1 MTYVFRI
8 LILMLVGLFV
18 SLSASADDRLTVTGG
33 IDNRIY
39 GGSNLSA
46 FDYNFTNLP
55 LTKGN
60 SQAGD
65 ADDLAV
71 AITRLRVTLSMEAF
85 ENTKVVFDTVTDQA
99 WGGGAGANALHIG
112 NYKKVINVERLFF
125 EGLIPNT
132 AATMQAGGLFFEGTR
147 LKSWTLFNMN
157 AAGATIAAPFSD
169 TVNTYT
175 WFAWLGEGYD
185 DVGKVDGKADG
196 GNDWALGTRVE
207 FTPMQDL
214 DVDLIFAYQRLE
226 CLDQGSGF
234 AGDCDTQTLLVRNS
248 QGTDGK
254 SLQLGSRVMYE
265 NRAWVGIDVRYQFGD
280 FTFSPTLIYHF
291 GETEL
296 DQSGEGEVNS
306 FLFDVRASYQ
316 MGPLQ
321 LQGKVVYSPGTP
333 ASNRLGDGDRS
344 RSWQQVGVYNGHSS
358 VGWFSIFGASSMHN
372 LGPAL
377 VLGYATS
384 RATNA
389 NLSFDQ
395 FGLFHVAV
403 RADYTINEKTTVW
416 GALGIFNAAED
427 VGRPCRLGCEYNY
440 GDDGNP
446 TFNYT
451 GNDTHLGTE
460 VDVWLS
466 HKLYPNAVME
476 FWAAYLMTGDALD
489 LVASD
494 DTVAKSQ
501 DAVGAGIRF
510 AYDY

>member
-46 FDYNFTNLP
+46 FDYNFTNLA

-85 ENTKVVFDTVTDQA
+85 ENTKMVFDTVTDQA

-226 CLDQGSGF
+226 CLDQESGF
-234 AGDCDTQTLLVRNS
+234 AGDCDVQTLLVRNS
-248 QGTDGK
+248 KGTDGK
-254 SLQLGSRVMYE
+254 SLQTGSRVMYE

-296 DQSGEGEVNS
+296 DQSGAKERSTPSCLMSGRHTKWVLCS
-306 FLFDVRASYQ
+306 CK
-316 MGPLQ
+316 
-321 LQGKVVYSPGTP
+321 GKSST
-333 ASNRLGDGDRS
+333 RLGLRPVTGWGMAIGPGVGSKSASTTATAAWDGS
-344 RSWQQVGVYNGHSS
+344 R
-358 VGWFSIFGASSMHN
+358 F
-372 LGPAL
+372 L
-377 VLGYATS
+377 V
-384 RATNA
+384 R
-389 NLSFDQ
+389 
-395 FGLFHVAV
+395 VAC
-403 RADYTINEKTTVW
+403 TIW
-416 GALGIFNAAED
+416 GQHW
-427 VGRPCRLGCEYNY
+427 C
-440 GDDGNP
+440 
-446 TFNYT
+446 
-451 GNDTHLGTE
+451 
-460 VDVWLS
+460 
-466 HKLYPNAVME
+466 
-476 FWAAYLMTGDALD
+476 
-489 LVASD
+489 
-494 DTVAKSQ
+494 
-501 DAVGAGIRF
+501 
-510 AYDY
+510 